1 MGVGVHLRFG
11 NCIMK
16 RLGQLTLL
24 VTLLTPVQA
33 LFAQNLGEEDELLLA
48 YGDKAT
54 VSIATG
60 SQQSLRRAPAVATVI
75 TAEDIA
81 AMGAKDLDEVLETV
95 PGMHVSRSAN
105 NYSPLYVVRGVY
117 SQFAPQVLVMQN
129 GVPITTLFVGNK
141 GNLWG
146 GYPLEHIARIEII
159 RGPGSA
165 LYGADAFSGVINII
179 TKSAADAAGTEAGVR
194 VGSFATR
201 SAWVQHGGKIGSVDV
216 AAYLRLG
223 SSDGFKSTVVA
234 DAQTRFDR
242 IFGTRA
248 SLAPGGVRTGYD
260 AVDGNL
266 ELGLEKWRVHVGYK
280 LRENIGVG
288 AGIASALDPVGRQN
302 SERITGDLS
311 WSDPHFSRD
320 WGLGFAASYLHYT
333 QRIPVAYQLFPPGAN
348 IGAGVSPRGFFGGPE
363 TWERQLR
370 LSTFATYTGF
380 AQHVIRVGAGHDDL
394 DLYKT
399 AEMRNFNYSPA
410 GALIPVPAGGLVDF
424 SNTNPFMFPHRR
436 VVDYLYVQDEWNFA
450 KDWALTAGLRRDHY
464 SDFGGTTNPRLAL
477 VWDAALDVTAKL
489 LVGRAFRAPAFNEI
503 YGITNPVAL
512 GNAALRPELV
522 NTVEAALTWQ
532 MRRDLQV
539 NLSLFHYD
547 MKDIIRTVGGT
558 YFNTGSQYGDGGEL
572 EGVWD
577 ASRNLRLTGSY
588 SWQASIDVSTGQDAG
603 YAPRNH
609 MVGRADWRFA
619 NNWMLG
625 AQVNWV
631 ADRKRAAGDT
641 RAQLSDYTT
650 IDLNLSTTR
659 RPQQWSFA
667 LGLRNLF
674 NADVREP
681 SIAPGTALPNDLP
694 MAPFSAYLQASYQ
707 M

>member
-1 MGVGVHLRFG
+1 
-11 NCIMK
+11 MK

-24 VTLLTPVQA
+24 ATLVLPTQA
-33 LFAQNLGEEDELLLA
+33 AIAQSLGEEDELLLA

-60 SQQSLRRAPAVATVI
+60 SQQSLRRAPAVATVF

-81 AMGAKDLDEVLETV
+81 AMGATDLDEVLETV

-105 NYSPLYVVRGVY
+105 NYAPMYVVRGVY
-117 SQFAPQVLVMQN
+117 SQFTPQVLVMQN
-129 GVPITTLFVGNK
+129 GIPITTLFVGNK

-146 GYPLEHIARIEII
+146 GYPLEHIARIEVI

-179 TKSAADAAGTEAGVR
+179 TKSAADTPGTDVGVR
-194 VGSFATR
+194 AGSFATR
-201 SAWVQHGGKIGSVDV
+201 SAWLQHGGKVGAVDV
-216 AAYLRLG
+216 AAYVRVG
-223 SSDGFKSTVVA
+223 SSEGFKATVEA

-248 SLAPGGVRTGYD
+248 SLAPGTVRTGYD

-266 ELGLEKWRVHVGYK
+266 ELGYEKWRAHMGYK
-280 LRENIGVG
+280 FRDNIGVG
-288 AGIASALDPVGRQN
+288 AGIASALDPVGRHK

-311 WSDPHFSRD
+311 WTDPHVSKD
-320 WGLGFAASYLHYT
+320 WGLGVAVSYLHYA
-333 QRIPVAYQLFPPGAN
+333 QMVPVPYQLFPPGAN
-348 IGAGVSPRGFFGGPE
+348 IGGGVSSKGFSGGPE
-363 TWERQLR
+363 TWERQIR

-380 AQHVIRVGAGHDDL
+380 AQHVIRFGVGHDDL

-399 AEMRNFNYSPA
+399 AEVRNFNYSPA
-410 GALIPVPAGGLVDF
+410 GALLPVPGGGLVDF

-436 VVDYLYVQDEWNFA
+436 VVDYVYVQDEWNFA

-489 LVGRAFRAPAFNEI
+489 LVGQAFRAPAFNEI

-522 NTVEAALTWQ
+522 STVEAALSWQ

-547 MKDIIRTVGGT
+547 MKDIIRTVRGT

-588 SWQASIDVSTGQDAG
+588 SWQASMDASTGQDAG
-603 YAPRNH
+603 YAPRKH
-609 MVGRADWRFA
+609 AVGRADWRFA
-619 NNWMLG
+619 GNWMLG

-631 ADRKRAAGDT
+631 ADRKRPAGDT
-641 RAQLSDYTT
+641 RPQLADYTT
-650 IDLNLSTTR
+650 VDLNLSSTAKR
-659 RPQQWSFA
+659 QQWSFA
-667 LGLRNLF
+667 MGLRNVF

-694 MAPFSAYLQASYQ
+694 MAPFSVYLQASYQ

>member
-1 MGVGVHLRFG
+1 
-11 NCIMK
+11 MK

-24 VTLLTPVQA
+24 ATLVLPAQA
-33 LFAQNLGEEDELLLA
+33 VIAQSLSDEDELLLS

-54 VSIATG
+54 ISIATG

-81 AMGAKDLDEVLETV
+81 AMGATDLDEVLETV
-95 PGMHVSRSAN
+95 PGVHVSRSAN
-105 NYSPLYVVRGVY
+105 VYAPLYVVRGVY
-117 SQFAPQVLVMQN
+117 TQFTPQVLVMQN

-146 GYPLEHIARIEII
+146 GYPVEHIARIEII

-179 TKSAADAAGTEAGVR
+179 TKSAADTPGTEVGLRA
-194 VGSFATR
+194 GSFATK
-201 SAWVQHGGKIGSVDV
+201 SAWLQHGGKVGALDV
-216 AAYLRLG
+216 AAYLRIG
-223 SSDGFKSTVVA
+223 SSDGFKETITA
-234 DAQTRFDR
+234 DAQTRFDK

-248 SLAPGGVRTGYD
+248 SLAPGSVRTGYD

-266 ELGLEKWRVHVGYK
+266 ELGLDKWRAHLGYK
-280 LRENIGVG
+280 LRDNVGVG
-288 AGIASALDPVGRQN
+288 AGIASALDPVGRHK
-302 SERITGDLS
+302 SERMTGDLS
-311 WSDPHFSRD
+311 WTDPHFSSD
-320 WGLGFAASYLHYT
+320 WGLGFAASYLHYA
-333 QRIPVAYQLFPPGAN
+333 QMIPVAYQLFPPGAN
-348 IGAGVSPRGFFGGPE
+348 IGGGVSAKGFFGGPE

-370 LSTFATYTGF
+370 LSTFATYSGF
-380 AQHVIRVGAGHDDL
+380 AQHSIRFGVGHDDL

-410 GALIPVPAGGLVDF
+410 GALVPVAGGDLVDF
-424 SNTNPFMFPHRR
+424 SNSNPFMFPHRR
-436 VVDYLYVQDEWNFA
+436 LVDYLYVQDEWSFA
-450 KDWALTAGLRRDHY
+450 KDWVLTAGLRRDHY

-512 GNAALRPELV
+512 GNPALRPELV
-522 NTVEAALTWQ
+522 STVEAALTWQ
-532 MRRDLQV
+532 VRRDLQV
-539 NLSLFHYD
+539 NGSLFHYD

-572 EGVWD
+572 EAVWD
-577 ASRNLRLTGSY
+577 AGRSLRLTGSY
-588 SWQASIDVSTGQDAG
+588 SWQASIDESTRQDAG
-603 YAPRNH
+603 YAPH
-609 MVGRADWRFA
+609 HHVYGRADWRFA
-619 NNWMLG
+619 GNWMLG
-625 AQVNWV
+625 TQVNWV
-631 ADRKRAAGDT
+631 ADRKRPAGDV
-641 RAQLSDYTT
+641 RPQLADYTT
-650 IDLNLSTTR
+650 VDLSLSTTAKR
-659 RPQQWSFA
+659 QQWSFA
-667 LGLRNLF
+667 LGLRNVF

-694 MAPFSAYLQASYQ
+694 MAPFSAYVQASYQ